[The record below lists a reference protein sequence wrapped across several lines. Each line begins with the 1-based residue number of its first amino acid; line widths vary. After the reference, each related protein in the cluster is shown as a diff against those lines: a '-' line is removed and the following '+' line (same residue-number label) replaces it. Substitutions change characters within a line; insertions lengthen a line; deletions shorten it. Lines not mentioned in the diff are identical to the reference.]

1 MDEVNKEFMELAKLL
16 LGLRYK
22 AEDVRIIIEKTI
34 KADPHSEDTV
44 ILCEKRRLA
53 YDIEILAQSLYSL
66 SRLNLPSYSLLGVKR
81 PSE

>member
-1 MDEVNKEFMELAKLL
+1 MDEVNKELMELAKLF

-22 AEDVRIIIEKTI
+22 TEDVRVIIEKTI

-44 ILCEKRRLA
+44 ILCEKRRLV
-53 YDIEILAQSLYSL
+53 YDIEMLAQALYSL
-66 SRLNLPSYSLLGVKR
+66 SRMNLPSCSLMGLER